1 MLILIQKLY
10 EDFIFIK
17 IQIFGTTTT
26 IHQTIFIKDGE
37 VVLNKSGILKY
48 VDFSDMVKEWKNL

>member
-1 MLILIQKLY
+1 MDDLASYLNTN
-10 EDFIFIK
+10 
-17 IQIFGTTTT
+17 FGTTTT
-26 IHQTIFIKDGE
+26 IPQTIFIKDGE